1 MGRIS
6 RGGGVRVWNELG
18 TSYAF
23 VIPII
28 VDFRSNSKQERLL
41 NFNFHES

>member
-6 RGGGVRVWNELG
+6 RGFARRGGVRVWNELG
-18 TSYAF
+18 TSCAF

-28 VDFRSNSKQERLL
+28 ADFRSNSKQERL
-41 NFNFHES
+41 